1 MPIIVLRREAQL
13 DLDNIDNFSRETFG
27 NEKADAYMSE
37 FTRAFSLIAKYPE
50 IGAALLSRK
59 VPLRSY
65 PAGSHRIFY
74 YFDGQRVVIVRVL
87 HAAMDAGR
95 HLRR

>member
-1 MPIIVLRREAQL
+1 MLTIVLRREARL
-13 DLDNIDNFSRETFG
+13 DLDKIDNFSRETFG

-37 FTRAFSLIAKYPE
+37 FTRAFGLISEYPE
-50 IGAALLSRK
+50 IGTAFQSRK

-87 HAAMDAGR
+87 HMAMIAGR

>member
-1 MPIIVLRREAQL
+1 MPTIVLRREARL
-13 DLDNIDNFSRETFG
+13 DLEKIDNFSRETFG
-27 NEKADAYMSE
+27 NDTADIYMSE
-37 FTRAFSLIAKYPE
+37 FTRAFRVISEYPE
-50 IGAALLSRK
+50 IGAAFRSRK
-59 VPLRSY
+59 APLRSY

-87 HAAMDAGR
+87 HMAMNAGT